1 MSRGRFITIEGIEGV
16 GKSTQMALVVALL
29 EEQGI
34 EVIQTREP
42 GGTVLAEKIRD
53 LLLAHREEEVR
64 PVTELLLMFAA
75 RAQNVLN
82 VIQPALESGKWVV
95 CDRFSDASRAYQGAG
110 RGLPPAFIEA
120 LVEQVHPRLEPDLTL
135 LLDAPVDV
143 GRRRTEKRGASDRI
157 ETEEIAFFQKVRD
170 GYLELAAR
178 HAERFA
184 VIDASATL
192 NDVSEQVTKAVSN
205 LLILT
210 RDN

>member
-82 VIQPALESGKWVV
+82 VIQPTLDAGKWVV

-110 RGLPPAFIEA
+110 RGLSREFIEA
-120 LVEQVHPRLEPDLTL
+120 LAEQVHPGLEPDLTL
-135 LLDAPVDV
+135 LLDAPVTV
-143 GRRRTEKRGASDRI
+143 GRQRTEKRGASDRI
-157 ETEEIAFFQKVRD
+157 ETEEIAFFQQVRD
-170 GYLELAAR
+170 GYLELAVE
-178 HAERFA
+178 HPGRFA

-192 NDVSEQVTKAVSN
+192 NEVSEQVTKAVRN
-205 LLILT
+205 LLT
-210 RDN
+210 NY